1 MNFAKVFL
9 AVAATALLVTG
20 CARQKDEA
28 TKALTSIET
37 SVSALQ
43 EDGMKYAPVA
53 YEGVQSTLGMLKDSL
68 AKEDY
73 KSVMAGTPELNKAVD
88 SLKSAIASGK
98 EQFTAAAA
106 EWSSMSADVPKMVE
120 AIQSRVDILASSKK
134 LPKNVSKDAL
144 ESAKSGLEWM
154 KTTWAEA
161 TAAAADKPSE
171 AVEKAKA
178 VKAKGAEVLAA
189 LGMSGPAAA

>member
-1 MNFAKVFL
+1 MKFAQVIL
-9 AVAATALLVTG
+9 AVAASALLVTG
-20 CARQKDEA
+20 CARQKDDA
-28 TKALTSIET
+28 TKALTAIET
-37 SVSALQ
+37 SVSSMK

-88 SLKSAIASGK
+88 SLTTAIASGK

-106 EWSSMSADVPKMVE
+106 QWGTLSADVPKMVE
-120 AIQSRVDILASSKK
+120 AIQSRVDILSSAKK

-154 KTTWAEA
+154 KSTWAEA

-171 AVEKAKA
+171 AVEKANA

-189 LGMSGPAAA
+189 LGMA

>member
-1 MNFAKVFL
+1 MKFAQVIL
-9 AVAATALLVTG
+9 AVAASALLVTG

-28 TKALTSIET
+28 TKALTAIET
-37 SVSALQ
+37 SVSSMK

-53 YEGVQSTLGMLKDSL
+53 YDGVQSTLGMLKDSL

-73 KSVMAGTPELNKAVD
+73 KSVMAGTPEMNKAVD
-88 SLKSAIASGK
+88 SLKTAIASGK

-106 EWSSMSADVPKMVE
+106 QWGTMSADVPKMVE
-120 AIQSRVDILASSKK
+120 AIQSRVDILSSSKK

-154 KTTWAEA
+154 KSTWAEA
-161 TAAAADKPSE
+161 TAAASDKPSE
-171 AVEKAKA
+171 AVEKANA

-189 LGMSGPAAA
+189 LGMA